1 MWHTSEP
8 NTLVEMTRTS
18 LCMQLHQQMFPAKRF
33 KLVRPNF
40 QRNTIFTALDTVRFA
55 LVKFNMLIMM
65 YKLYR
70 LPTSSKSFLQTMAEL
85 NDNMWSF
92 ISLVLQNIHA
102 CSVDHYIPI
111 LRHTHTLLQPYRYLE
126 TQPKFLN
133 PCWVDSFV
141 DNYSYSTHCIHEHK

>member
-1 MWHTSEP
+1 
-8 NTLVEMTRTS
+8 
-18 LCMQLHQQMFPAKRF
+18 MQLHQQMFPAKRF

-85 NDNMWSF
+85 NDNMCEVSF
-92 ISLVLQNIHA
+92 HSYYKIFMHA
-102 CSVDHYIPI
+102 V
-111 LRHTHTLLQPYRYLE
+111 
-126 TQPKFLN
+126 
-133 PCWVDSFV
+133 
-141 DNYSYSTHCIHEHK
+141 